1 MASARLTA
9 RRVRRSSPSLTSPKV
24 ACAHVFGDIT
34 ALHSSISLS
43 FRFTLLSQFYH
54 FFTRTT
60 WKQLSCLSWWLT
72 MDLGS
77 VRPPGLIPT
86 RTSTRPPHP
95 PHSAPCPYRM
105 QDAPFPIRSATFIRR
120 LGRKRPNGYDY
131 PIRLA
136 KFIRGLSEAER
147 SAYQY
152 FVHIA
157 DLSAWGAH
165 RRAIGR

>member
-54 FFTRTT
+54 FFTRTM
-60 WKQLSCLSWWLT
+60 WEQ
-72 MDLGS
+72 
-77 VRPPGLIPT
+77 V
-86 RTSTRPPHP
+86 RTSTRPPP
-95 PHSAPCPYRM
+95 CSTSTPCPYRT
-105 QDAPFPIRSATFIRR
+105 QAD
-120 LGRKRPNGYDY
+120 LPNHS

-136 KFIRGLSEAER
+136 KIIRESE
-147 SAYQY
+147 
-152 FVHIA
+152 HT
-157 DLSAWGAH
+157 H
-165 RRAIGR
+165 HPRATIKALPSPHHPPSPLRIDPIHFSKF